1 MKIFIF
7 SDMEGISGICRKS
20 QVMSSEAHYSEGR
33 KFMTREINA
42 CIQGRIDGGAK
53 KIVVRD
59 GHGSGFNVLWDEL
72 DERAEYLMGTGGTQR
87 FEGIEGFDGLILLGY
102 HAMAGTFRGI
112 LEHTYNSTSWQT
124 CWMNGKVV
132 GEFAIDA
139 AIAGDYGVPVIMTS
153 GDDKL
158 CAEAKPLIKT
168 LVTVQVKQGINTE
181 GGKLL
186 PMKTAHQKIRDGA
199 AKAVKSYSMIKPY
212 KVKTPVTIRLEL
224 VERQQ
229 PPSHRKDIKL
239 IDGRTFEVTGR
250 TVEEALYKIC

>member
-20 QVMSSEAHYSEGR
+20 QVMSSEPHYSEGR
-33 KFMTREINA
+33 KFMTRDINA
-42 CIQGRIDGGAK
+42 CIQGCIDGGAK

-72 DERAEYLMGTGGTQR
+72 DERAEYLMGAGGTQR

-102 HAMAGTFRGI
+102 HAKAGTFRGI
-112 LEHTYNSTSWQT
+112 LEHTFSSASWQT

-158 CAEAKPLIKT
+158 CAEAKPLIKD
-168 LVTVQVKQGINTE
+168 LVSVQVKEGIHTE
-181 GGKLL
+181 GGRLL
-186 PMKTAHQKIRDGA
+186 PMKTAHQKIREGA
-199 AKAVKSYSMIKPY
+199 AMAVKNCSKIKPY
-212 KVKTPVTIRLEL
+212 KVKCPVTLRLEL

-229 PPSHRKDIKL
+229 PPFRRTDIKL

-250 TVEEALYKIC
+250 TVEEALFKIC